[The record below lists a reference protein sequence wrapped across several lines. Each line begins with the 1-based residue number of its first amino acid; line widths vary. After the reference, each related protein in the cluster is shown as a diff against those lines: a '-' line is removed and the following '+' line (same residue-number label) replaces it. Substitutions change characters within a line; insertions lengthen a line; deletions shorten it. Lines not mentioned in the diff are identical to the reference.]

1 MSMKAV
7 YERLSADH
15 RFAAALGT
23 VLLALSLAGAV
34 YAVGASIAGA
44 LSWRAHYGAP
54 KASPEE
60 IAALCGKA
68 FLFYPHN
75 WYFSITAAEAT
86 YYGAAEV
93 EGAARAE
100 RLRLAQVWCDR
111 GLAQNPY
118 KSQLRRLKTRLL
130 WEESPTR
137 AIAYWEAYTDWHYWE
152 PYNHATLAELYA
164 RAGRFDQ
171 AERVLVRIAGRPFYA
186 EGRKAVDKERR
197 DWDDA
202 LNGRVG
208 EWGE

>member
-1 MSMKAV
+1 MKA

-15 RFAAALGT
+15 RFAAAVGV
-23 VLLALSLAGAV
+23 VLLVLSLAGTVHAV
-34 YAVGASIAGA
+34 RAGLA
-44 LSWRAHYGAP
+44 GGLSWRAHYGAP

-60 IAALCGKA
+60 IAALCSKA
-68 FLFYPHN
+68 FALYPCN
-75 WYFSITAAEAT
+75 WYFSITAAEAA

-93 EGAARAE
+93 EGEAKGE

-130 WEESPTR
+130 WTESPTQ
-137 AIAYWEAYTDWHYWE
+137 AIAYWEAYTQWHYWE

-164 RAGRFDQ
+164 QAGRFAE
-171 AERVLVRIAGRPFYA
+171 AERTLSRI
-186 EGRKAVDKERR
+186 KAFPAYEAARNTVAKERR
-197 DWDDA
+197 DWDAA
-202 LNGRVG
+202 LNGTPG